1 MTNIMQKRFE
11 DALKKLTADLEMKS
25 SQRVELKERQQL
37 KKAGILMDTIEDTD
51 PDNAGLNDSGREGN
65 DDDADLFGDES
76 DVGMN
81 IA

>member
-1 MTNIMQKRFE
+1 MTNMVQKRFE

-25 SQRVELKERQQL
+25 SQRDELKERQQL
-37 KKAGILMDTIEDTD
+37 KKAGILMDTVEDTD
-51 PDNAGLNDSGREGN
+51 PDNLGGLNDSGRDGN
-65 DDDADLFGDES
+65 DDADLFGDES

>member
-1 MTNIMQKRFE
+1 MQKRFE

-25 SQRVELKERQQL
+25 SQRIELKERQQL
-37 KKAGILMDTIEDTD
+37 QKAGILMDTIEDTD

-65 DDDADLFGDES
+65 DDDADLFGNES

>member
-1 MTNIMQKRFE
+1 MTNIAQKRFE

-25 SQRVELKERQQL
+25 SQRDELKERQQL
-37 KKAGILMDTIEDTD
+37 KKAGILMDTVEDTD
-51 PDNAGLNDSGREGN
+51 PDNVGGRDGN

>member
-1 MTNIMQKRFE
+1 
-11 DALKKLTADLEMKS
+11 MKS
-25 SQRVELKERQQL
+25 SQRDELKERQQL
-37 KKAGILMDTIEDTD
+37 KKAGILMDTVEDTD
-51 PDNAGLNDSGREGN
+51 PDNVGGRDVN